1 MVLDV
6 AGERGQSIV
15 MWDFEYVPPRSV
27 LSYSKLTFPS
37 AGDTIGLTAEKSNDL
52 YAKLARKHPTN
63 VLALNHD
70 VKRERRCM
78 TLNNICFNPNGPQNL
93 PRTFYILSRIG
104 PNLILKRNRRAPRY
118 LCAPKSR
125 L

>member
-15 MWDFEYVPPRSV
+15 MWDFEYVTLPSV
-27 LSYSKLTFPS
+27 LSCPELQLPS

-52 YAKLARKHPTN
+52 YVKLASKHPTN

-70 VKRERRCM
+70 VKREHVLSVFHRRF
-78 TLNNICFNPNGPQNL
+78 I
-93 PRTFYILSRIG
+93 
-104 PNLILKRNRRAPRY
+104 AE
-118 LCAPKSR
+118 
-125 L
+125 